1 MKTII
6 ISSDF
11 SEEAKNAT
19 KYAIGIAKKIE
30 AKLVLFHLHI
40 VSVHAVQA
48 RLPYKDI
55 LKSIDY
61 AKTKVED
68 RVKKLSE
75 TYDIDIK
82 VDFAMGGYFQQLKR
96 AIAEHHADMMVMG
109 MHVKS
114 IENDLLGS
122 TTSEAINKV
131 QIPILAVPVKAEFK
145 DVQKIL
151 FACDLE
157 KGITTNIVKEI
168 KKTTKKFNAELRVL
182 HVNDKITELKNN
194 KEILEPLEE
203 VSYFYKSVQS
213 EAVIDEIKNEMIEYK
228 PDILIMI
235 PYEYGFWSSLIH
247 KSKTRMMSSG
257 LDIPLLSIHA

>member
-19 KYAIGIAKKIE
+19 RYAIGIAKKTK
-30 AKLVLFHLHI
+30 AKLILFHLHI

-61 AKTKVED
+61 AKTKVEN

-75 TYDIDIK
+75 AYDIEIK
-82 VDFAMGGYFQQLKR
+82 VDFAMGEFFKQLER
-96 AIAEHHADMMVMG
+96 SIAEHHADLMVMG

-114 IENDLLGS
+114 LENDLLGS
-122 TTSEAINKV
+122 TTSEAINKIE
-131 QIPILAVPVKAEFK
+131 IPILAVPIHAEFNNI
-145 DVQKIL
+145 DKIL

-157 KGITTNIVKEI
+157 KGLSENILKEI
-168 KKTTKKFNAELRVL
+168 KKTTKNFNAELSVF
-182 HVNDKITELKNN
+182 HVNDKISDLKDS
-194 KEILEPLEE
+194 EAILEPLDE
-203 VSYFYKSVQS
+203 VAYFYKSVQS
-213 EAVIDEIKNEMIEYK
+213 EAVIDAIKKELITYK
-228 PDILIMI
+228 PDVLIMV

>member
-1 MKTII
+1 MKTILI
-6 ISSDF
+6 ASDF

-19 KYAIGIAKKIE
+19 NYAIGIAKTTG

-61 AKTKVED
+61 AKTKVEN
-68 RVKKLSE
+68 RLNTLSKN
-75 TYDIDIK
+75 YHIDIK
-82 VDFAMGGYFQQLKR
+82 LDFAMGDFFKQLKR
-96 AIAEHHADMMVMG
+96 SIAEHRADMMIMG
-109 MHVKS
+109 MPIKS
-114 IENDLLGS
+114 LENDLLGS
-122 TTSEAINKV
+122 TTTEAINKV
-131 QIPILAVPVKAEFK
+131 QIPILAIPVKAEFK
-145 DVQKIL
+145 NVEKIL

-157 KGITTNIVKEI
+157 KGITSHILNEI
-168 KKTTKKFNAELRVL
+168 KKTTKKFNAELRVF
-182 HVNDKITELKNN
+182 HVNDKIDEMKQNRDTLK
-194 KEILEPLEE
+194 PLEE

-213 EAVIDEIKNEMIEYK
+213 EAVIDEIKNEMITYK
-228 PDILIMI
+228 PDILIMV

>member
-11 SEEAKNAT
+11 SEEANNAT
-19 KYAIGIAKKIE
+19 KYAIGIAKKTG

-40 VSVHAVQA
+40 LSVHAVQA

-61 AKTKVED
+61 AKTKIEN
-68 RVKKLSE
+68 RVKKLNE

-82 VDFAMGGYFQQLKR
+82 VDFAMGGFFKQLKR
-96 AIAEHHADMMVMG
+96 SIAEHHADMMVMG

-114 IENDLLGS
+114 LENDLLGS

-145 DVQKIL
+145 NVEKIL

-157 KGITTNIVKEI
+157 RGITSNILKEI
-168 KKTTKKFNAELRVL
+168 KKTTKKFNAELRVF
-182 HVNDKITELKNN
+182 HVNDKIDELKQNTD
-194 KEILEPLEE
+194 ILKPLEE

-213 EAVIDEIKNEMIEYK
+213 EAVIEEIKTEMLEYK
-228 PDILIMI
+228 PDMLIMI